1 MLGQRYR
8 TLLMKKCERMRVSL
22 EELQLMVEPILK
34 EVVISLGDLK
44 NMLSWGNEGE
54 VGLKKVFC
62 WFLQWYLRNRYMYYL
77 LNEGKMN
84 HKERYI
90 EYKNKYLLYLL
101 KLIRENKEINSPIRT
116 FRPELLPRQLPH

>member
-1 MLGQRYR
+1 
-8 TLLMKKCERMRVSL
+8 
-22 EELQLMVEPILK
+22 MVEPILK

-44 NMLSWGNEGE
+44 NMLSCGKEGE
-54 VGLKKVFC
+54 GGLKKVFC
-62 WFLQWYLRNRYMYYL
+62 WFLEWYLRNRYMYYL

-101 KLIRENKEINSPIRT
+101 KLIRENK
-116 FRPELLPRQLPH
+116 

>member
-1 MLGQRYR
+1 
-8 TLLMKKCERMRVSL
+8 MKKCERMRVSL

-116 FRPELLPRQLPH
+116 FRSELLPRQLPH